1 MVWGALIRKI
11 FKNGDAIALNLALSI
26 FLLGKVS
33 EINEVVQELIPTCR
47 LINHH
52 DIGRLLAILQKFL
65 LLLPHLK
72 YSALT
77 LAYEVSSIKWIIIH
91 LSLLTIRTY
100 HGLSQGIFRLRWLYV
115 KQLTVW
121 EESITQFAGIWKNEN
136 WCLSPNTAHQ
146 PWSEVTCSKGP
157 YGWKTI

>member
-77 LAYEVSSIKWIIIH
+77 LAYEVSSIK
-91 LSLLTIRTY
+91 
-100 HGLSQGIFRLRWLYV
+100 
-115 KQLTVW
+115 
-121 EESITQFAGIWKNEN
+121 
-136 WCLSPNTAHQ
+136 
-146 PWSEVTCSKGP
+146 
-157 YGWKTI
+157 